1 MARKTPDAI
10 QQYRGTTA
18 QHAAYT
24 GKIGELTVDTDKK
37 VVVVHDG
44 VTAGGVPMAREDRK
58 IKGDTHLKVNSGT
71 EGTLASDLTLT
82 VNMDS
87 LATDLVSTDAN
98 NGLSVGNDN
107 KLFAKSPDA
116 SLIIRPSDKI
126 LHDADGKVAADLSMT
141 YHPYSGELKIIGHDG
156 VTEVATVT
164 VPSSTS
170 VLKGVE
176 LVHGKPDAAGEA
188 VEGDYHLSL
197 MFRDQAGNWAQA
209 VGVPVKTTKGTAGTA
224 TFSTEMLTGGT
235 SVAAVR
241 AVFDGNDKTVEGGT
255 SPARVTFD
263 DNSTASVTFNVSGT
277 TISGTVSFTPQVG
290 LKAGTYLHFIWA
302 LSDNSV
308 VDTYVD
314 VTELIDVYTA
324 GQGININ
331 GHTISAKLGTGIKFD
346 ESGNIVVDFT
356 NTVSTDTNNALKE
369 GADGKLSVKVVSANA
384 GNVIKTGTDQGA
396 LLTENDLKTPVE
408 NIVNDMVGNVE
419 GSLGCSM
426 ISATVGNQI
435 QCDNG
440 KLMVYSDYGTMD
452 D

>member
-58 IKGDTHLKVNSGT
+58 IKGDTHLKVNGST

-324 GQGININ
+324 GQGINIA

-356 NTVSTDTNNALKE
+356 NSVSTDTNNALKE

-408 NIVNDMVGNVE
+408 NIVNDMVGNAE

>member
-10 QQYRGTTA
+10 QQFRGTTA

-37 VVVVHDG
+37 VVVVQDG

-58 IKGDTHLKVNSGT
+58 IKGDTHLKVNGST

-324 GQGININ
+324 GQGINIA

-408 NIVNDMVGNVE
+408 NIVNDMVGNAE

>member
-10 QQYRGTTA
+10 QQFRGTTA

-37 VVVVHDG
+37 VVVVQDG

-71 EGTLASDLTLT
+71 EGTLAGDLTLT

-209 VGVPVKTTKGTAGTA
+209 VGVPIKTTKGTAGTA

-263 DNSTASVTFNVSGT
+263 DNSTASVSFNVSGT

-290 LKAGTYLHFIWA
+290 LKTGTYLHFIWA

-324 GQGININ
+324 GQGINIA

-408 NIVNDMVGNVE
+408 SIVNDMVGNAE